1 MVPISLNTV
10 VAKDSHQII
19 DRVVDGEALLIH
31 LQSGD
36 YFSLND
42 TGTIVWENIDGSRT
56 VQDLAEIVVAEY
68 EGDRDLIVAD
78 VLSLVNR
85 LADEGL
91 VVSH

>member
-56 VQDLAEIVVAEY
+56 VRDLAEIVVAEY